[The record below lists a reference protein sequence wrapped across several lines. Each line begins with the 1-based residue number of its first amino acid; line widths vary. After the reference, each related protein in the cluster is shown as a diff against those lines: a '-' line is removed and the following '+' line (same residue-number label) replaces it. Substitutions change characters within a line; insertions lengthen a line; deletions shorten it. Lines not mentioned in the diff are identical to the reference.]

1 MIFNSWALSQWLFA
15 AAVLAGLPALLLLL
29 SLRGRKRGKFPRVCG
44 ALLFLALAIP
54 LAGLGLLLRN
64 YAWLLADQPVAT
76 IALEQLAPQR
86 YRATLV
92 PAGKPA
98 IVREL
103 LGDEWQLDARVL
115 RWQLPAAL
123 AGVPS
128 VYQLERLSGRYGDPK
143 DELTRPRSVY
153 DLRSDWDFWQCQQ
166 RWAIYLHLADARWGS
181 AAYLP
186 MLNGARYR
194 VMINARGG
202 LVAMPADARTEALL
216 RDAGW

>member
-1 MIFNSWALSQWLFA
+1 MLSTSWTLSQWLFVA
-15 AAVLAGLPALLLLL
+15 AAVAVLPALLLLL
-29 SLRGRKRGKFPRVCG
+29 SLRKRARGKFLRVCA
-44 ALLFLALAIP
+44 ALLFLAMAIP

-64 YAWLLADQPVAT
+64 YAWLVVDQPVAT

-98 IVREL
+98 IVHEL

-115 RWQLPAAL
+115 RWRLPVVL
-123 AGVPS
+123 AGVPP

-153 DLRSDWDFWQCQQ
+153 DLRGDWDFWQCQQ
-166 RWAIYLHLADARWGS
+166 RCAMRLHLADARWGS

-186 MLNGARYR
+186 MLDGARYR
-194 VMINARGG
+194 VLIGARGG
-202 LVAMPADARTEALL
+202 LVAMPADARTETLL

>member
-1 MIFNSWALSQWLFA
+1 MALGSWALSDWLFT

-29 SLRGRKRGKFPRVCG
+29 SLRKRARGKFLRVCG
-44 ALLFLALAIP
+44 ALLLLAMAIP
-54 LAGLGLLLRN
+54 LAGLGLMLRN
-64 YAWLLADQPVAT
+64 YAWLVVDQPVAT

-92 PAGKPA
+92 PVGKPA
-98 IVREL
+98 LVREL

-115 RWQLPAAL
+115 RWRLPVLL
-123 AGVPS
+123 AGVPP

-143 DELTRPRSVY
+143 DELIRPRSVH
-153 DLRSDWDFWQCQQ
+153 DLRGDWDFWQYQQ
-166 RWAIYLHLADARWGS
+166 RCAMRLRLADARWGS

-186 MLNGARYR
+186 MLDGATYR
-194 VMINARGG
+194 VAINARGG
-202 LVAMPADARTEALL
+202 LVATPADARTEALL